1 MLEDQFGE
9 DWVAQHCGNLEW
21 GIAWRGVLGGR
32 AGKWGR
38 RQRVED
44 HPAAE
49 LVLQGAEKS
58 IKRFKNGGCC
68 IQFCHFDVEGPVRE

>member
-9 DWVAQHCGNLEW
+9 DWVAQHCGSPEW
-21 GIAWRGVLGGR
+21 GIAWRAVLGGR
-32 AGKWGR
+32 DGKRGR
-38 RQRVED
+38 RQHVED

-58 IKRFKNGGCC
+58 IERFKNGGCY
-68 IQFCHFDVEGPVRE
+68 IQFYHFDVGGPVRE

>member
-1 MLEDQFGE
+1 M
-9 DWVAQHCGNLEW
+9 
-21 GIAWRGVLGGR
+21 
-32 AGKWGR
+32 
-38 RQRVED
+38 ED

-68 IQFCHFDVEGPVRE
+68 IQFYHFDVEGPVRE